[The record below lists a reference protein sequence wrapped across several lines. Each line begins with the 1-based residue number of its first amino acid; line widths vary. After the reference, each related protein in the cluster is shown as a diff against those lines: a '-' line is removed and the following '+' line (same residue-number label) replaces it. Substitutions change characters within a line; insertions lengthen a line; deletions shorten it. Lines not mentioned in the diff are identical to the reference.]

1 MIACAGEEGGGTT
14 LKVIII
20 MLLKI
25 GRHCIY
31 DTINTIN
38 TIKHVFSTKFL
49 VYILNW
55 KI

>member
-31 DTINTIN
+31 DTINTI
-38 TIKHVFSTKFL
+38 KHVFSTKFL